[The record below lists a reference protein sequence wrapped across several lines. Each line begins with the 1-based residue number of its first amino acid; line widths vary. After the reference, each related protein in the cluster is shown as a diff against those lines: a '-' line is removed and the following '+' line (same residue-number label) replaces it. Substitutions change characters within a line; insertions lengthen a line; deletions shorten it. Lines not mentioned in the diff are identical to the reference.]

1 MSIILGSRIEGA
13 SRPSFHAS
21 LDGETAIVELDSSAV
36 LKLSEPAG
44 VARLNKILD
53 DKRDRI
59 SDAAARL
66 AREGFANR
74 GDNGIEIVLTALDL

>member
-13 SRPSFHAS
+13 PRPSFHAS
-21 LDGETAIVELDSSAV
+21 LDGEAAVVELDSSAV

-44 VARLNKILD
+44 IAKLNAILD

-59 SDAAARL
+59 SDAATRL
-66 AREGFANR
+66 ARDGFASR
-74 GDNGIEIVLTALDL
+74 GSNGIEIVVTALDL